1 MAIVPKRKTSK
12 QRKHKRQT
20 HSALETP
27 NLIKCSNCTKL
38 IEQHVLC
45 QHCGFYK
52 GKKHTSYLALNDRIK
67 SS

>member
-27 NLIKCSNCTKL
+27 NLVKCSNCSKM
-38 IEQHVLC
+38 IEQHVTC
-45 QHCGFYK
+45 MW
-52 GKKHTSYLALNDRIK
+52 
-67 SS
+67 